1 MSLVRQFVNV
11 GGATLASRLLG
22 FLRETLIASALGA
35 GPVADAF
42 YAAFRFPNLFRRLFA
57 EGAFNAAFIP
67 LFARTLEGEGEE
79 AARKFAEDV
88 LAALVLVLAAITAV
102 VMIATPVIVT
112 LLAPGFTSDAGK
124 FDLTVELF
132 RVMFPYLICM
142 SLTAMVSGV
151 LNAHRRFLA
160 AALAPTLLNIVTI
173 AALLLGVLMG
183 LEGPAVGRLLAWSV
197 MVAGV
202 AQLVMVTIAARRIG
216 FHARLRRPRL
226 TPSVKRLLWLAAPAA
241 ATGGITQINLF
252 IGQIIASTKDG
263 AIAILQ
269 YADRVYQLPLG
280 VVGVA
285 IGVVLLPELSRSL
298 KAGHHREATHNQNRA
313 LEFALFLT
321 LPAATAIA
329 ILSVPIVRVL
339 YERGAFTP
347 ETTEIAARALA
358 IFGLGLPAFVM
369 IKVFTPGYFAR
380 EDTRT
385 PMIFAGIAVGV
396 NMALALTLFPLIH
409 EAGIATAEAAAG
421 WINTSLLFLTLR
433 RRGHFFIDGILLR
446 RLPRLILSCAIMGA
460 RALRRTNAP
469 RAAIAAGN
477 GAHPQGRR
485 AAPPRRRRRAHLLRG
500 SADHRRGRRQ
510 SAPPQFPAEACRA
523 GRHRSRARYG
533 GRSVTTMTG
542 WPWSPGFSTRRNRGK
557 PAGRLRETPVLAI
570 SARLFLWEARL
581 PFFLAQSSVP

>member
-22 FLRETLIASALGA
+22 FIRETMIAGALGA

-57 EGAFNAAFIP
+57 EGAFNSAFIP
-67 LFARTLEGEGEE
+67 IYARTLEGEGED

-88 LAALVLVLAAITAV
+88 LASLLLVLAAITAI
-102 VMIATPVIVT
+102 VMLATPFIVT
-112 LLAPGFTSDAGK
+112 LLAPGFTSNAGK

-132 RVMFPYLICM
+132 RVMFPYLVCM

-151 LNAHRRFLA
+151 LNAHRRFFI
-160 AALAPTLLNIVTI
+160 AALAPTLLNVITI
-173 AALLLGVLMG
+173 AALVAGVVLGLK
-183 LEGPAVGRLLAWSV
+183 GPAVGRLLAWSV

-202 AQLVMVTIAARRIG
+202 AQLLMVVVAARHIG
-216 FHARLRRPRL
+216 FHARLTRPRL
-226 TPSVKRLLWLAAPAA
+226 TPGVKRLLWLAAPAA

-252 IGQIIASTKDG
+252 IGQIIASTKEG

-285 IGVVLLPELSRSL
+285 IGVVLLPELSRTL
-298 KAGHHREATHNQNRA
+298 KAQFFREATHSQNRA

-329 ILSVPIVRVL
+329 ILSVAIVRVL

-347 ETTEIAARALA
+347 ETTAITARTLG

-385 PMIFAGIAVGV
+385 PMLFAGVAVTV
-396 NMALALTLFPLIH
+396 NIALALSLFPVIH

-421 WINTSLLFLTLR
+421 WINVSLLFLTLR
-433 RRGHFFIDGILLR
+433 RRKHFVIDGMLLG
-446 RLPRLILSCAIMGA
+446 RLPRLVLSSAIMGVTLYLGLRLLA
-460 RALRRTNAP
+460 SKLQPETGIVAQAGALILLVTVGALVYFV
-469 RAAIAAGN
+469 AAQATGAADIKMLLRN
-477 GAHPQGRR
+477 F
-485 AAPPRRRRRAHLLRG
+485 RRRPP
-500 SADHRRGRRQ
+500 
-510 SAPPQFPAEACRA
+510 APAQEEPASGE
-523 GRHRSRARYG
+523 
-533 GRSVTTMTG
+533 
-542 WPWSPGFSTRRNRGK
+542 
-557 PAGRLRETPVLAI
+557 
-570 SARLFLWEARL
+570 
-581 PFFLAQSSVP
+581 

>member
-22 FLRETLIASALGA
+22 FIRETLIAGALGA

-57 EGAFNAAFIP
+57 EGAFNSAFIP
-67 LFARTLEGEGEE
+67 IYARTLEGEGED

-88 LAALVLVLAAITAV
+88 LAALLLVLAAITAI
-102 VMIATPVIVT
+102 VMVATPVIVT
-112 LLAPGFTSDAGK
+112 LLAPGFTADAGK

-132 RVMFPYLICM
+132 RVMFPYLVCM
-142 SLTAMVSGV
+142 SLTAMLSGV
-151 LNAHRRFLA
+151 LNAHRRFFI
-160 AALAPTLLNIVTI
+160 AALAPTLLNVITI
-173 AALLLGVLMG
+173 AALFAGVVLGMK
-183 LEGPAVGRLLAWSV
+183 GPAVGRLLAWSV

-202 AQLVMVTIAARRIG
+202 AQLVMVAVAAHHIG
-216 FHARLRRPRL
+216 FKVRLTRPRL

-252 IGQIIASTKDG
+252 IGQIIASTKEG

-280 VVGVA
+280 VVGIA
-285 IGVVLLPELSRSL
+285 IGVVLLPELSRTL
-298 KAGHHREATHNQNRA
+298 RAGYFREATHTQNRA

-329 ILSVPIVRVL
+329 IVAVAIVRVL

-347 ETTEIAARALA
+347 ETTATTARALA

-385 PMIFAGIAVGV
+385 PMRFAAVAVGV
-396 NMALALTLFPLIH
+396 NIVLALSLFPLIH
-409 EAGIATAEAAAG
+409 EAGIATAEATAG
-421 WINTSLLFLTLR
+421 WINASLLFLTLR
-433 RRGHFFIDGILLR
+433 RRGHFVVDGMLLG
-446 RLPRLILSCAIMGA
+446 RLPRLVLSCAIMGA
-460 RALRRTNAP
+460 ALYLGLRLLAP
-469 RAAIAAGN
+469 QFEPETGLVEQAGALLLLVLGGALIYFAAAQITGAADVKMLARN
-477 GAHPQGRR
+477 F
-485 AAPPRRRRRAHLLRG
+485 RRRPP
-500 SADHRRGRRQ
+500 
-510 SAPPQFPAEACRA
+510 APPQETAA
-523 GRHRSRARYG
+523 GG
-533 GRSVTTMTG
+533 
-542 WPWSPGFSTRRNRGK
+542 
-557 PAGRLRETPVLAI
+557 E
-570 SARLFLWEARL
+570 
-581 PFFLAQSSVP
+581 

>member
-22 FLRETLIASALGA
+22 FIRETMIAGALGA

-57 EGAFNAAFIP
+57 EGAFNSAFIP
-67 LFARTLEGEGEE
+67 LFARTLEGEGED

-88 LAALVLVLAAITAV
+88 LSALVLVLAAITAI
-102 VMIATPVIVT
+102 VMVATPVIVT
-112 LLAPGFTSDAGK
+112 LLAPGFTADAGK

-151 LNAHRRFLA
+151 LNAHRRFFV

-173 AALLLGVLMG
+173 AALLIGVVLGLK
-183 LEGPAVGRLLAWSV
+183 GPAVGRLLAWSV

-202 AQLVMVTIAARRIG
+202 AQLLMVAFAAHHIG
-216 FHARLRRPRL
+216 FKLRLRRPRL
-226 TPSVKRLLWLAAPAA
+226 TPGVKRLLWLAAPAA

-252 IGQIIASTKDG
+252 IGQIIASTKEG
-263 AIAILQ
+263 AIAVLQ

-280 VVGVA
+280 VVGIA
-285 IGVVLLPELSRSL
+285 IGVVLLPELSRTL
-298 KAGHHREATHNQNRA
+298 KAGHFREATHSQNRA

-329 ILSVPIVRVL
+329 IIAVAIVRVL

-347 ETTEIAARALA
+347 ETTAITARALA

-385 PMIFAGIAVGV
+385 PMLFAGIAVGT
-396 NMALALTLFPLIH
+396 NIALAVSLFPVIH
-409 EAGIATAEAAAG
+409 EAGIATAEATAG

-433 RRGHFFIDGILLR
+433 RRGHFFIDGMLMR
-446 RLPRLILSCAIMGA
+446 RLPRLVLSCAIMGVVLYLGLRLLWPQFQPDTPLVKQA
-460 RALRRTNAP
+460 GALLVLIIVGALVYFAAVQLTGAADVRTLLRNFRRRPAD
-469 RAAIAAGN
+469 AGLTD
-477 GAHPQGRR
+477 
-485 AAPPRRRRRAHLLRG
+485 AAPG
-500 SADHRRGRRQ
+500 VEEGQ
-510 SAPPQFPAEACRA
+510 
-523 GRHRSRARYG
+523 
-533 GRSVTTMTG
+533 
-542 WPWSPGFSTRRNRGK
+542 
-557 PAGRLRETPVLAI
+557 
-570 SARLFLWEARL
+570 
-581 PFFLAQSSVP
+581 